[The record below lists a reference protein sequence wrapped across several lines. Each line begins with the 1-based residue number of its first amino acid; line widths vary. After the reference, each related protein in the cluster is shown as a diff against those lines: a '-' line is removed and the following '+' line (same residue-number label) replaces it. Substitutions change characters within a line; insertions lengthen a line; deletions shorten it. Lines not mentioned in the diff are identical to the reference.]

1 LCGDSCNVGQD
12 DADHLAVSVALLA
25 RAAAAPET
33 PSEGQVLSPTVLPHA
48 CVWMMVMAVM
58 LDRMTRTA
66 SKIMIDPDDNGN
78 KEEYVYDCH
87 IEKFRGHKHNKE
99 VYVHKHKLL

>member
-48 CVWMMVMAVM
+48 CVWMVVMAVM

-66 SKIMIDPDDNGN
+66 SKIMIDLMLMAIKKCMFMIAILKILEGINII
-78 KEEYVYDCH
+78 KKC
-87 IEKFRGHKHNKE
+87 
-99 VYVHKHKLL
+99 LCS